1 MLLDL
6 LKGGRFDAETVIDVV
21 LYVIIILLSLSVHEL
36 SHGYAAYRCG
46 DPTANNLGRLT
57 LNPLAH
63 LDPIGTVM
71 MLVFGFGYAKPVPIN
86 PRYFKHYKRDLC
98 LVSFAG
104 PLSNL
109 LLAFFGTVVYF
120 LSFIFLP
127 STAKASI
134 PGGVWFYFCQSFIM
148 ANTSLC
154 VFNLL
159 PVPPLDGSRI
169 VSVLLPGKI
178 AYYYLKYERYIMLVM
193 FVLLYQGAF
202 RGILRFLSSGLLS
215 GLFAVCNFI
224 FSPLITLMFG

>member
-6 LKGGRFDAETVIDVV
+6 LKGGRFTAETVINLL
-21 LYVIIILLSLSVHEL
+21 LYVIIILISLSVHEL

-46 DPTANNLGRLT
+46 DPTARNLGRLT

-86 PRYFKHYKRDLC
+86 PRYFHHYKRDLC
-98 LVSFAG
+98 IVSLAG

-109 LLAFFGTVVYF
+109 LLALIGTIVYD
-120 LSFIFLP
+120 LSFLLLP
-127 STAKASI
+127 ISAKLSI
-134 PGGVWFYFCQSFIM
+134 PGGVWLYFCMSFVI

-159 PVPPLDGSRI
+159 PIPPLDGSRI
-169 VSVLLPGKI
+169 VSVALPAKLS
-178 AYYYLKYERYIMLVM
+178 YYYLKYERYIMLLT
-193 FVLLYQGAF
+193 FVLLYQGALRGVLSF
-202 RGILRFLSSGLLS
+202 LSNGILN
-215 GLFAVCNFI
+215 GLFTAVGWL
-224 FSPLITLMFG
+224 FSPLAKLMLG